1 MANNPRAQSLRVF
14 PVYFRFV
21 FYFRFLICVLLFCLR
36 FAFFYLRFLSF
47 LFAFSFFV
55 FYFFYLRF
63 LFFKLRFLF
72 FICVFFFLIA
82 FSFFYLRFL
91 FCLRLSLLG
100 HRTFGSSNCVI
111 YGIRCNDVA
120 NMLQRH
126 IFQFPTVG
134 DTADSVSSCRL
145 QEVRNILKF

>member
-55 FYFFYLRF
+55 CVLLF
-63 LFFKLRFLF
+63 LFAFS
-72 FICVFFFLIA
+72 FFLIA

-100 HRTFGSSNCVI
+100 HRTLPNQRSDKFYPRRIFSNPRSVVWLFNSPQHRKNCCSYKIGAKTGCALQLI
-111 YGIRCNDVA
+111 YSPRKSYFA
-120 NMLQRH
+120 
-126 IFQFPTVG
+126 
-134 DTADSVSSCRL
+134 
-145 QEVRNILKF
+145 

>member
-55 FYFFYLRF
+55 CVLLF
-63 LFFKLRFLF
+63 LF
-72 FICVFFFLIA
+72 A

-91 FCLRLSLLG
+91 LFI
-100 HRTFGSSNCVI
+100 CVFFFV
-111 YGIRCNDVA
+111 CV
-120 NMLQRH
+120 
-126 IFQFPTVG
+126 
-134 DTADSVSSCRL
+134 
-145 QEVRNILKF
+145 

>member
-21 FYFRFLICVLLFCLR
+21 FYFRFLICVLLFFICV
-36 FAFFYLRFLSF
+36 FYFFYLRFLF
-47 LFAFSFFV
+47 LFV

-63 LFFKLRFLF
+63 LFFKLRFLFFICVFFF

-100 HRTFGSSNCVI
+100 HRTFKIYVI
-111 YGIRCNDVA
+111 DTSKQ
-120 NMLQRH
+120 QR
-126 IFQFPTVG
+126 FAVLV
-134 DTADSVSSCRL
+134 TALFFKDL
-145 QEVRNILKF
+145 TY